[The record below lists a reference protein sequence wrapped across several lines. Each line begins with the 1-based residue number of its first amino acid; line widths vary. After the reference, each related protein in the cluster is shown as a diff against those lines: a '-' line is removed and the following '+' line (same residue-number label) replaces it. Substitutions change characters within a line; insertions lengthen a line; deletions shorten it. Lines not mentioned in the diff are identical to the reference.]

1 MKSASTGTPAVLW
14 FVNHRARSA
23 RLNFR
28 ARHARSGFTLIE
40 ALVALT
46 LLLAFASVVV
56 PMMYQSRRIL
66 DNPRGRIAAQVLLRA
81 LLDEQPDRVR
91 MLAFRDGET
100 DGLRWSVEARPLD
113 PGAVTLIDSAP
124 RTATGAPA
132 GAARGNSEE
141 PGTQRVEWIPFRI
154 AASVSWAPG
163 QIVKAETVRLLKRQQ
178 QQ

>member
-100 DGLRWSVEARPLD
+100 DGLRWSVEARPMDL
-113 PGAVTLIDSAP
+113 GAVTVIDSAP
-124 RTATGAPA
+124 RTPTGAPA
-132 GAARGNSEE
+132 GAVSARGDSEE
-141 PGTQRVEWIPFRI
+141 ASALRAQWVPFRV

-163 QIVKAETVRLLKRQQ
+163 QIVRAETVRLLRRQQ
-178 QQ
+178 